1 MPKDKVQ
8 NAIDKALKL
17 GDTSNF
23 EQIFYEGYA
32 AWHRTDGRPLPI
44 TQLELLRTS
53 GTSSTNGAAVIL
65 VTEAAFMFTQ
75 MGVFRLKPE
84 DVDRDEMELELIDF
98 GLEDIS
104 EATDDDGNP
113 LLHFYCGATEFG
125 TLQSKLEELK
135 SPIVSSGFEWVP
147 STTTELDDEK
157 LEDVL
162 KLIGKLEEDDD
173 VQAIFHNIAEFVRG
187 DTHQSNAS
195 KASVGL

>member
-1 MPKDKVQ
+1 
-8 NAIDKALKL
+8 
-17 GDTSNF
+17 
-23 EQIFYEGYA
+23 
-32 AWHRTDGRPLPI
+32 
-44 TQLELLRTS
+44 
-53 GTSSTNGAAVIL
+53 
-65 VTEAAFMFTQ
+65 
-75 MGVFRLKPE
+75 
-84 DVDRDEMELELIDF
+84 MELELIDF

-104 EATDDDGNP
+104 EATDDEGNP

-173 VQAIFHNIAEFVRG
+173 VQAIFHNIGKTSSCVVTRINRML
-187 DTHQSNAS
+187 QSFGRTLKIKSREQVGADSAGEHTVDALTEEKTTSMPREEKTSTAS
-195 KASVGL
+195 FETVVHTSGLSVLFPRMCI

>member
-1 MPKDKVQ
+1 
-8 NAIDKALKL
+8 
-17 GDTSNF
+17 
-23 EQIFYEGYA
+23 
-32 AWHRTDGRPLPI
+32 
-44 TQLELLRTS
+44 
-53 GTSSTNGAAVIL
+53 
-65 VTEAAFMFTQ
+65 MFTQ

-173 VQAIFHNIAEFVRG
+173 VQAIFPQYWLSSCVVTRINRVLQNFGRTLKIREPVGADSAGEHTVDALTRRKPHRCHVRKR
-187 DTHQSNAS
+187 HRLQA
-195 KASVGL
+195 LQL

>member
-1 MPKDKVQ
+1 
-8 NAIDKALKL
+8 
-17 GDTSNF
+17 
-23 EQIFYEGYA
+23 
-32 AWHRTDGRPLPI
+32 
-44 TQLELLRTS
+44 
-53 GTSSTNGAAVIL
+53 
-65 VTEAAFMFTQ
+65 MFTQ

-98 GLEDIS
+98 GLEDIAD
-104 EATDDDGNP
+104 ATDDDGNP

-135 SPIVSSGFEWVP
+135 SPVVSSGFEWVP

-173 VQAIFHNIAEFVRG
+173 VQAIFHNIG
-187 DTHQSNAS
+187 
-195 KASVGL
+195 